1 MSDRIE
7 IPETAQV
14 RVGSTW
20 VSAANI
26 WQREPVGRPGAPSGL
41 SVQLAIGDEPAVD
54 VQQGEVVSID
64 GARWR
69 VAELVEDP
77 VHRRGGVILER
88 IQA

>member
-1 MSDRIE
+1 MRLE
-7 IPETAQV
+7 LHETGQS
-14 RVGSTW
+14 RVEGTW

-26 WQREPVGRPGAPSGL
+26 WEREPLGREGPSALRAQITVEEDAP
-41 SVQLAIGDEPAVD
+41 VD
-54 VQQGEVVSID
+54 VAEGEEVEIA

-69 VAELVEDP
+69 VVDITEDP

>member
-1 MSDRIE
+1 VSDRIE

-14 RVGSTW
+14 RVGGIW

-26 WQREPVGRPGAPSGL
+26 WEREPLGHDGPSAL
-41 SVQLAIGDEPAVD
+41 HAQITVEEEPPVD
-54 VQQGEVVSID
+54 VAQGEELEFA

-69 VAELVEDP
+69 MIEITEDP
-77 VHRRGGVILER
+77 VNRRGGVILER

>member
-1 MSDRIE
+1 MRLE
-7 IPETAQV
+7 LHETGQTQV
-14 RVGSTW
+14 EGTW

-26 WQREPVGRPGAPSGL
+26 WEREPLGHDGPAGL
-41 SVQLAIGDEPAVD
+41 HAQITVEEEPPVD
-54 VQQGEVVSID
+54 VAEGEELEFA

-69 VAELVEDP
+69 VVKITEDP

>member
-1 MSDRIE
+1 MRLE
-7 IPETAQV
+7 LHETGQSQV
-14 RVGSTW
+14 EGTW

-26 WQREPVGRPGAPSGL
+26 WEREPVGHDGPSGL
-41 SVQLAIGDEPAVD
+41 HAQITVEEEAPVD
-54 VQQGEVVSID
+54 VAEGEELEIA

-69 VAELVEDP
+69 VVEITEDP